1 MATLAA
7 MAASTDDVQVLIDNL
22 FTRLEGAD
30 GPAAV
35 NLLTHSLRLHITTK
49 YDLDLPLTPR
59 EQAVVD
65 ALGFLRN
72 KRRGPGPVT
81 YLAVAILVGIAVYV
95 LLHHLGMVGG

>member
-1 MATLAA
+1 
-7 MAASTDDVQVLIDNL
+7 MAASMDDIQVLIDNL
-22 FTRLEGAD
+22 FTRLEVAE

-49 YDLDLPLTPR
+49 HDAGAPLSPR

-72 KRRGPGPVT
+72 RRRGPGAATMLVVLLV
-81 YLAVAILVGIAVYV
+81 LAGIVYAILRYAGV
-95 LLHHLGMVGG
+95 LGM

>member
-1 MATLAA
+1 MAV
-7 MAASTDDVQVLIDNL
+7 STDDVQVLIDNL

-49 YDLDLPLTPR
+49 HDVGLPLTPR

-65 ALGFLRN
+65 ALGYLRN
-72 KRRGPGPVT
+72 KRRGPGPVAW
-81 YLAVAILVGIAVYV
+81 LAAAILSGVAVYV
-95 LLHHLGMVGG
+95 VLRYLGVIGG

>member
-1 MATLAA
+1 

-22 FTRLEGAD
+22 FTRLEGAN

-49 YDLDLPLTPR
+49 HDAGLPLAPR

-72 KRRGPGPVT
+72 KRRGPGPVA
-81 YLAVAILVGIAVYV
+81 YLAFMILLGIAAYAV
-95 LLHHLGMVGG
+95 LRHLGMLGG